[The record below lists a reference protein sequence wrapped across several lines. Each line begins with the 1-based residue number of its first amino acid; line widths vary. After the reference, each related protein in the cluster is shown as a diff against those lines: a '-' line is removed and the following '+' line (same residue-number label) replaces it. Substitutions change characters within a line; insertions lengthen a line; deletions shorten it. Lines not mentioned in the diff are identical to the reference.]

1 MPIFKRF
8 GSDRSGATAVIFGLA
23 VIPVAM
29 AAGAALDYGRAS
41 AAKLQLQRAVDAA
54 ALALVKDAPAGD
66 DRQIKKRGEELVKA
80 LLSGAKDI
88 STDKITIS
96 RESQAVR
103 VVASATMKTA
113 FMALAGFDT
122 LSISSEAQA
131 AWGMTNIELALV
143 LDNTG
148 SMNETPQGK
157 RKIDELK
164 SAAGRLLIDLRAVA
178 HDKDTVK
185 VSIVPFDT
193 EVRLDTAHR
202 NADWLRWNHPSE
214 RQDWTGYAEDRD
226 QPWDVGADPATADV
240 KSKHR
245 ARRFSRYAGQ
255 NGQGNDIARIL
266 PLTSVHD
273 GGSYDTLVGRVGEM
287 RPRGNTNVGLGVVW
301 GLATLLRSDA
311 FAETLPT
318 KPVKRFM
325 IVLTDGDNTQS
336 LVDGAVNKNQKV
348 IDDRTRLACASA
360 KKAATVYTIR
370 LVSGNASLLRDCASD
385 KDKYY
390 DVTEPSKLERVFEMI
405 VKEISAT
412 RLSV

>member
-214 RQDWTGYAEDRD
+214 RQDWTG
-226 QPWDVGADPATADV
+226 
-240 KSKHR
+240 
-245 ARRFSRYAGQ
+245 
-255 NGQGNDIARIL
+255 
-266 PLTSVHD
+266 
-273 GGSYDTLVGRVGEM
+273 
-287 RPRGNTNVGLGVVW
+287 
-301 GLATLLRSDA
+301 
-311 FAETLPT
+311 
-318 KPVKRFM
+318 
-325 IVLTDGDNTQS
+325 
-336 LVDGAVNKNQKV
+336 
-348 IDDRTRLACASA
+348 
-360 KKAATVYTIR
+360 
-370 LVSGNASLLRDCASD
+370 
-385 KDKYY
+385 
-390 DVTEPSKLERVFEMI
+390 
-405 VKEISAT
+405 
-412 RLSV
+412 

>member
-8 GSDRSGATAVIFGLA
+8 GSDRSGATAVVFGLA
-23 VIPVAM
+23 VIPLVV

-214 RQDWTGYAEDRD
+214 RQDWTGYAEDRASPGMSGPIRPRPTSSRSTAPAASAATPAKTGRATTSRASCPSLPSTTAAATT
-226 QPWDVGADPATADV
+226 PWLAASARCAPAAT
-240 KSKHR
+240 
-245 ARRFSRYAGQ
+245 
-255 NGQGNDIARIL
+255 
-266 PLTSVHD
+266 PTSAWAWS
-273 GGSYDTLVGRVGEM
+273 GGSRRSCARTPS
-287 RPRGNTNVGLGVVW
+287 PR
-301 GLATLLRSDA
+301 RS
-311 FAETLPT
+311 P
-318 KPVKRFM
+318 R
-325 IVLTDGDNTQS
+325 S
-336 LVDGAVNKNQKV
+336 
-348 IDDRTRLACASA
+348 RSSAS
-360 KKAATVYTIR
+360 
-370 LVSGNASLLRDCASD
+370 
-385 KDKYY
+385 
-390 DVTEPSKLERVFEMI
+390 
-405 VKEISAT
+405 
-412 RLSV
+412 